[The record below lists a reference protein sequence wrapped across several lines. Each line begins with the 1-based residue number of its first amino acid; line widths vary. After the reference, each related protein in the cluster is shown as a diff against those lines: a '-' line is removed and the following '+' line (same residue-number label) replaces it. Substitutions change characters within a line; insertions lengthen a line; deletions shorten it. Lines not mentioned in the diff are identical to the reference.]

1 MVSSTNWIRRQ
12 IANGLVLLLIAPLA
26 QAAPAARQQAQS
38 GTPSQTAQPSG
49 NPNSGQPRTAPAQQQ
64 PAAAQPSPAQP
75 SPAQP
80 QATPQQTNTTQPPN
94 APEPRQTEP
103 VGTAAAPYENPV
115 GAAVS
120 RPAGAAIAPA
130 KQKRRRSFL
139 IRMGLVIGAAVAVGT
154 VVALS
159 KASPSRPSH

>member
-1 MVSSTNWIRRQ
+1 MGIRTNWFQRQ
-12 IANGLVLLLIAPLA
+12 MVNGLVLLLIAPLA
-26 QAAPAARQQAQS
+26 QAAPAAHQQEAS
-38 GTPSQTAQPSG
+38 GTADQTSRQS
-49 NPNSGQPRTAPAQQQ
+49 TPAQQQ
-64 PAAAQPSPAQP
+64 PAQRPNAPE
-75 SPAQP
+75 
-80 QATPQQTNTTQPPN
+80 PQQTNTNT
-94 APEPRQTEP
+94 TEP
-103 VGTAAAPYENPV
+103 VGTAAAPYESPV

-139 IRMGLVIGAAVAVGT
+139 IRMGLVVGAAVAVGT

>member
-1 MVSSTNWIRRQ
+1 MEFTKNRLRRH
-12 IANGLVLLLIAPLA
+12 IVNSLVVLLIAPLA
-26 QAAPAARQQAQS
+26 NAAPQQQPAPAQTS
-38 GTPSQTAQPSG
+38 QQTPASAQP
-49 NPNSGQPRTAPAQQQ
+49 QTAPAQQPNTPAQQ
-64 PAAAQPSPAQP
+64 PANS
-75 SPAQP
+75 
-80 QATPQQTNTTQPPN
+80 QQTQQTQPLPN
-94 APEPRQTEP
+94 SPTP

-139 IRMGLVIGAAVAVGT
+139 IRTGLVIGAAIAIGT

-159 KASPSRPSH
+159 RTSPSRPNQ